1 MKLIKAIVI
10 DSDPEII
17 KLFLNFSEAN
27 SVIIKVS
34 GIIDNFKDGIVLIKK
49 YKPDLVF
56 LNPTNENLASFNLLR
71 KLDFDMPKFIFI
83 SDDKSKAFDAFQ
95 YNAVDFLLK
104 KLNFDKLIISIYKV
118 INLLEMEITFQ
129 NKNIINSNGNKI
141 NVNEFIAISSSD
153 RIELVKIK
161 DIIYCKADGKYT
173 EFVLLNKVIIVS
185 SKNLGEY
192 SSMLIKNNFF
202 RIHHSYIV
210 NVNQILKITKKDGFC
225 CEFSNGVHLSVAKRR
240 QEEFLKFLKL
250 L

>member
-49 YKPDLVF
+49 YKPDVVF

-104 KLNFDKLIISIYKV
+104 KLRLQD
-118 INLLEMEITFQ
+118 
-129 NKNIINSNGNKI
+129 
-141 NVNEFIAISSSD
+141 
-153 RIELVKIK
+153 
-161 DIIYCKADGKYT
+161 
-173 EFVLLNKVIIVS
+173 
-185 SKNLGEY
+185 
-192 SSMLIKNNFF
+192 
-202 RIHHSYIV
+202 
-210 NVNQILKITKKDGFC
+210 
-225 CEFSNGVHLSVAKRR
+225 
-240 QEEFLKFLKL
+240 
-250 L
+250 